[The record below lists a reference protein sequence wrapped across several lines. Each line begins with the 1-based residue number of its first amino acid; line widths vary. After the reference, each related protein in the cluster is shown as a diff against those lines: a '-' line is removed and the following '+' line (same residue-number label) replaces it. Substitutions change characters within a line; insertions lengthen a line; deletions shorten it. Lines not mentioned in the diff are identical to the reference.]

1 LIFDPVKLL
10 VVLVAIADSWFN
22 FRQRWSK
29 GPGTGMKQRD
39 EHDQRDDR
47 DD

>member
-39 EHDQRDDR
+39 EHDQIDDR